1 MKKSFLIFIVTALL
15 LIPLGGY
22 ARSFNV
28 TFHNDNVESA
38 LNILKKET
46 GYNFVYRKDLIS
58 GITNPITGNY
68 KNVDLDYLLNN
79 VVTAQMG
86 LGYEVIDK
94 TVILRKGEPVS
105 TEKKSISGT
114 VRDEHGDPV
123 IGASV
128 MLRGATKGVATDMDG
143 KFTLRDVPANGAF
156 HISYIG
162 YKPVNVA
169 VQGRNSFNIT
179 LEPDQQQLDE
189 VIVTGYQTLSKER
202 ASGSFSVV
210 TPEKLEGKLQT
221 NIMARLEGM
230 VAGMKTVNGGTPE
243 IRGVSTINGTKT
255 PLYVVDGIPYEG
267 SLSAIN
273 PSEIV
278 NITVLKDA
286 TAASI
291 YGARSANGVIVITTR
306 SGEQGRTK
314 VSYNGSVKFTPLLD
328 RDYLNLTSSA
338 ELVDLQETLFQYP
351 HSAYNPLTAN
361 TPMNEVYELLYNH
374 DAGRITDS
382 EFQEGMD
389 KYRSLNNYDQFK
401 DRYVRSNS
409 ITQQHNI
416 SFSGGA
422 GIYKYALSANYQQ
435 DNPYEKAQ
443 SNRRIGFN
451 LKNQFDFFKWLR
463 VNLGIIQSNTNA
475 SYNNGFT
482 GYSYLYS
489 GATYKM
495 LYNEDGTPAQWY
507 SGKNQSEIDRLNSL
521 GLLDETFIPIN
532 EEDKAHYK
540 SESKY
545 QNINLA
551 VRFNIIEGL
560 NLDLMYQTENTNN
573 YTKQLYTE
581 DSRTV
586 KTEVNNATVINADG
600 SVTNH
605 IPMGGKLA
613 ETWGK
618 NSSYTMRAQL
628 NFNRR
633 FAELHDVQFLAGAER
648 RKVVTQ
654 GTSVN
659 KWGYDDTSLAFK
671 SINELNLGQAVK
683 NTQSTSGSYYY
694 YGPYDSFTFTDNRY
708 VAFYANASYTYNN
721 LITAT
726 GSIRLDKSNLFGTD
740 PKYQNRPLW
749 SAGVQYHALRGWN
762 WIDRL
767 SLRATYGINGNVAKN
782 SGPYMIAQTQ
792 SRPNSY
798 TNDYYSVITTPPNPT
813 LRWEKTKVLNL
824 GVDFS
829 VLHNRLNGSI
839 EFYSKNTDD
848 LLGNRQTDPT
858 SGWSSLQLN
867 YGSMYNRG
875 VEISLNSTNISNRD
889 FMWTS
894 NLVFSYNKN
903 KLTHIENSGTSA
915 IDYYYSLQN
924 REGRPMSSL
933 YSIRYAGLD
942 SEGYPTAY
950 KKDGTIIDNYR
961 DLEPEDLVY
970 SGTTNPPYS
979 AALTNRL
986 SWRGISLEFM
996 FVYYGGHKLRD
1007 VAASYVW
1014 NRMPTLNYTG
1024 VLDRDRMHFWQNPG
1038 DENDPDMAPAFIYN
1052 TGHTNSEYLW
1062 SAADKHIQKGD
1073 YIKLRN
1079 LIIGYS
1085 LPKKIINKAY
1095 LQDLRIDLQIQ
1106 NLWYWAANK
1115 RNLDPEVWTG
1125 TTLTP
1130 SRGYHIPPTYTIGL
1144 TANF

>member
-1 MKKSFLIFIVTALL
+1 MNYLT
-15 LIPLGGY
+15 
-22 ARSFNV
+22 
-28 TFHNDNVESA
+28 
-38 LNILKKET
+38 
-46 GYNFVYRKDLIS
+46 IS
-58 GITNPITGNY
+58 GG
-68 KNVDLDYLLNN
+68 V
-79 VVTAQMG
+79 
-86 LGYEVIDK
+86 K
-94 TVILRKGEPVS
+94 TVVLSLAMAIS
-105 TEKKSISGT
+105 TPLWAEASDSSLAIENTQQQITVSGT
-114 VRDEHGDPV
+114 VTDENGDP
-123 IGASV
+123 IPGANI
-128 MLRGATKGVATDMDG
+128 LIKGEKGYGAITDIDG
-143 KFTLRDVPANGAF
+143 KFSIKARPGQTIEVSFL
-156 HISYIG
+156 G
-162 YKPVNVA
+162 YTT
-169 VQGRNSFNIT
+169 VQHTVTSGKNDLKFS
-179 LEPDQQQLDE
+179 LPPDNQQLDE

-210 TPEKLEGKLQT
+210 TPEKLKGKLQT
-221 NIMARLEGM
+221 GIMARLEGM

-243 IRGVSTINGTKT
+243 IRGVSTLNGTKT

-267 SLSAIN
+267 SLAAIN

-278 NITVLKDA
+278 NVTVLKDA

-306 SGEQGRTK
+306 SGEQGKTK
-314 VSYNGSVKFTPLLD
+314 VSYNGSVKFTPLPD
-328 RDYLNLTSSA
+328 RDYLNLTTSA
-338 ELVDLQETLFQYP
+338 ELVDLQETLFKYP

-361 TPMNEVYELLYNH
+361 TPMNEVYELLYDH

-382 EFQEGMD
+382 EFQQKMD
-389 KYRSLNNYDQFK
+389 HYRSLNNYDQFK

-409 ITQQHNI
+409 IVQQHNI
-416 SFSGGA
+416 SFSGGS

-435 DNPYEKAQ
+435 NNPYEKAQ
-443 SNRRIGFN
+443 SDSRLGFN

-489 GATYKM
+489 GASYKM

-507 SGKNQSEIDRLNSL
+507 SGKNQREIDRLNAL
-521 GLLDETFIPIN
+521 GLLDETFIPVY

-551 VRFNIIEGL
+551 LRFNIIEGL
-560 NLDLMYQTENTNN
+560 NLDLMYQTENTNSYN
-573 YTKQLYTE
+573 KQLYTE
-581 DSRTV
+581 NSRTV
-586 KTEVNNATVINADG
+586 KTEVNNATVIDKDG
-600 SVTNH
+600 KVTNH
-605 IPMGGKLA
+605 IPKGGKLT
-613 ETWGK
+613 ENWSK

-628 NFNRR
+628 NFNRQ
-633 FAELHDVQFLAGAER
+633 FAEKHDVQALVGAER
-648 RKVVTQ
+648 RKVTSH

-659 KWGYDDTSLAFK
+659 KWGYDDTTLAFK
-671 SINELNLGQAVK
+671 SINELNLGQAVTG
-683 NTQSTSGSYYY
+683 TQSTSGSYYY
-694 YGPYDSFTFTDNRY
+694 YGPYDKFSNSDNRY
-708 VAFYANASYTYNN
+708 VAFYANASYTFDN

-749 SAGVQYHALRGWN
+749 SAGLQYHALRGWN
-762 WIDRL
+762 WVDRL
-767 SLRATYGINGNVAKN
+767 TVRATYGINGNVAKN

-829 VLHNRLNGSI
+829 VLHNRLNGAI

-848 LLGNRQTDPT
+848 LLGQRQTDPT
-858 SGWSSLQLN
+858 CGWGSLQLN
-867 YGSMYNRG
+867 YGTMYNRG
-875 VEISLNSTNISNRD
+875 VELTLNSVNISNRD
-889 FMWTS
+889 FQWTS

-915 IDYYYSLQN
+915 YSYFGSLQN
-924 REGRPMSSL
+924 REGKPMSSL
-933 YSIRYAGLD
+933 YSIRFAGLD

-950 KKDGTIIDNYR
+950 KQDGTIVSDYR
-961 DLEPEDLVY
+961 YLEPEDLVY

-986 SWRGISLEFM
+986 SWKGIDLEFM

-1007 VAASYVW
+1007 VGASYVW

-1024 VLDRDRMHFWQNPG
+1024 VVDRDRMHFWQNPG
-1038 DENDPDMAPAFIYN
+1038 DENAPNMAPAFIYN
-1052 TGHTNSEYLW
+1052 SGHSNSEYLW
-1062 SAADKHIQKGD
+1062 SAADKHIEKGD

-1079 LIIGYS
+1079 LIVGYS
-1085 LPKKIINKAY
+1085 FPKKLINKAY
-1095 LQDLRIDLQIQ
+1095 LQGLRVDLQIQ

-1115 RNLDPEVWTG
+1115 RNLDPEVWSG
-1125 TTLTP
+1125 TSLSP

-1144 TANF
+1144 SANF